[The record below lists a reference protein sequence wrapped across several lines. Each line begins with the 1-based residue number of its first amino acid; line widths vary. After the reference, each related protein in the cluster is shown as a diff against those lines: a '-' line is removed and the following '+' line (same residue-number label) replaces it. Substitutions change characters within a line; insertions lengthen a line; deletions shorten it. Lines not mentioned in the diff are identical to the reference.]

1 MFNYFIPGKTK
12 EQLANGDKLDRDM
25 LRACGIDALVPHERA
40 DVVRVPQ
47 HASVLDVKTGPD
59 GAAGV
64 IIAPVRVHLGPPDCF
79 YDPRLQQW
87 DACRG
92 GRYWIGYSQSFL
104 GGGGPQIAVPSPQE
118 LERFEQL
125 GGFEVLDARGQA
137 WRVPIC
143 RAPKQDVEYGCLPQS
158 YTLDADTGEMQ
169 SHLQS
174 DYLGLWEL
182 SGKIR
187 DWYWS
192 DAEPAEDATPAEKA
206 KHERPPFGK
215 LVAYAAQLLGVNY
228 RLSPVE
234 LNVLH
239 KLGVQLLTQATVH
252 AICQAAFGWEVRELA
267 AKKKPASESDPA
279 VNSSPSTTGAAIP
292 SDAPGIALA
301 AEH

>member
-12 EQLANGDKLDRDM
+12 EQIANGEKLDRDM
-25 LRACGIDALVPHERA
+25 LRACGIDALT

-47 HASVLDVKTGPD
+47 HTSVLDVKTGPD
-59 GAAGV
+59 GGPGV

-79 YDPRLQQW
+79 FDSRLQQW

-92 GRYWIGYSQSFL
+92 GRYWIGYSRKFL
-104 GGGGPQIAVPSPQE
+104 IGPSPAERPAPSE

-125 GGFEVLDARGQA
+125 GGFEVLDAHSQA

-143 RAPKQDVEYGCLPQS
+143 RAPNQDVEFGCLPQS

-174 DYLGLWEL
+174 DYVWLWEL

-192 DAEPAEDATPAEKA
+192 DVEPSEDATPAEKA
-206 KHERPPFGK
+206 AHVRPPFGK
-215 LVAYAAQLLGVNY
+215 LVGYAAQLLGVNY

-252 AICQAAFGWEVRELA
+252 AICQAAFGWEVREQA
-267 AKKKPASESDPA
+267 AKKKPASDLSPLA
-279 VNSSPSTTGAAIP
+279 NSSPSTTGAETPPAV
-292 SDAPGIALA
+292 PGIALA